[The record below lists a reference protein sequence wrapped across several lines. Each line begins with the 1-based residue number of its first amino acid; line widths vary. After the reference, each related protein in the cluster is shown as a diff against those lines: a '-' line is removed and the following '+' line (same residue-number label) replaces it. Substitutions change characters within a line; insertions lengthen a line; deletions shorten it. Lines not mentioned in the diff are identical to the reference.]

1 MTTTRPRR
9 IAPLAVLA
17 VMSFLVGFTL
27 AARPAPASAAEGEM
41 RWGLHV
47 TLAAKWLDP
56 AETEAFNTP
65 FMVLYA
71 VHDALVKPMP
81 GGLNT
86 PSLAESWQESKDHL
100 TFTFTIRK
108 NARFHNGEPVTAED
122 VKFSFE
128 RYKGASNALLKEK
141 VKDVQVLAP
150 NQVRFVLKEPWGDF
164 MTFYGTTASGAAWI
178 VPKKYVQ
185 QVGEDGFK
193 TAPVGAG
200 PYKVVS
206 FKPGVEIVMEAFDG
220 YWRKAPSVKR
230 LVMRSMP
237 EETTRAAALRNGEVD
252 IVYLLTGPTAE
263 AIQKTAGF
271 KVVAPLLSGAFWLEL
286 PDQWDPKSPWHDRR
300 VRLAASHAI
309 DRQAVNQAETLGFSR
324 LTGSIVP
331 RIFQYAVAYDPPAY
345 DPARAKKL
353 LAEAGYPNGFDG
365 GDFSP
370 FPPYDSMG
378 EAIQGYLQAVGIR
391 TRIRSMERAAYFTA
405 WREKKLHG
413 VILVITATFGN
424 AATRLEPY
432 VTRDGIYSY
441 GSRPE
446 IDDLYVRQS
455 REPDP
460 KKREALVGQIQKTLH
475 EQVMNIP
482 IYELAFIW
490 GVGPRVEVSGANL
503 IPGFAYSAPMEDLKL
518 KAR

>member
-1 MTTTRPRR
+1 
-9 IAPLAVLA
+9 
-17 VMSFLVGFTL
+17 
-27 AARPAPASAAEGEM
+27 
-41 RWGLHV
+41 
-47 TLAAKWLDP
+47 
-56 AETEAFNTP
+56 
-65 FMVLYA
+65 
-71 VHDALVKPMP
+71 
-81 GGLNT
+81 
-86 PSLAESWQESKDHL
+86 
-100 TFTFTIRK
+100 
-108 NARFHNGEPVTAED
+108 
-122 VKFSFE
+122 
-128 RYKGASNALLKEK
+128 
-141 VKDVQVLAP
+141 
-150 NQVRFVLKEPWGDF
+150 
-164 MTFYGTTASGAAWI
+164 
-178 VPKKYVQ
+178 
-185 QVGEDGFK
+185 VGEDGFK

-206 FKPGVEIVMEAFDG
+206 FKPGLEIVMEAFDG

-237 EETTRAAALRNGEVD
+237 EEATRAAALRNGEVD

-263 AIQKTAGF
+263 AIQKTPGF
-271 KVVAPLLSGAFWLEL
+271 KLVAPLLSGAFWLEL

-331 RIFQYAVAYDPPAY
+331 RIFQYAVPYEPPAF
-345 DPARAKKL
+345 DPARARKL

-432 VTRDGIYSY
+432 VTKDGIYSY